1 MNRSEDLR
9 DVFELGCPACGQA
22 DHLQIVIMTLARLT
36 SYGSDPEDEHE
47 WDDGSYCRCPECGH
61 DGIVADFAF
70 LDDWDDRLAR
80 TSSNEPDREW
90 PDRRPGRR
98 TRSRIGSSP
107 NSPPTKSRRR

>member
-61 DGIVADFAF
+61 DGIVADFRQKVSDAEKVA
-70 LDDWDDRLAR
+70 LA
-80 TSSNEPDREW
+80 SSDSEVQ
-90 PDRRPGRR
+90 
-98 TRSRIGSSP
+98 S
-107 NSPPTKSRRR
+107 